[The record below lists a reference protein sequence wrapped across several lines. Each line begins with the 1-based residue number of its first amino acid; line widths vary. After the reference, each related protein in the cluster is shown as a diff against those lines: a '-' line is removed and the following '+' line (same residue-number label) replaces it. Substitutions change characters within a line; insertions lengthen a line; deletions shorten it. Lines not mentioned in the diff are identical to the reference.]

1 LVLYLTIVGVVLTT
15 IGAVL
20 IGSNDLMSKRK
31 AVELGVTRAS
41 GETFEENLGL
51 PVVKELLRR
60 SRHSSLGLCFV
71 LIGAV
76 FLILASF

>member
-1 LVLYLTIVGVVLTT
+1 MGIVLTT

-20 IGSNDLMSKRK
+20 IGANDLMSKKK
-31 AVELGVTRAS
+31 AVELGVIRAS

-60 SRHSSLGLCFV
+60 SRHGIIWVLTQSRGLPEPQQV
-71 LIGAV
+71 PEP
-76 FLILASF
+76 